1 MASQLEVVGIRFA
14 DKYRAWQAAENTSI
28 TDWVIGDSFIVAAA
42 YKNKTPKAMNS
53 STVRLRWR
61 DVTDEGSFAN
71 LGSSG
76 ELNWNGITAL
86 VNGNAVTAQEA
97 TFDDDVDTYVEGIE
111 RAGANDVSVTLF
123 YGYGTECHWA
133 VNTDN
138 AEAGH
143 EYAFELYDNSSG
155 VSIGTLAAT
164 ITMAGGGETISP
176 DAATAVGVVSNP
188 TVSVADVVIFITPG
202 TPAGAIG
209 SVTSPFVD
217 MWGLNVNVFVI
228 PETSGA
234 LEWAQ
239 RELSTSAFTARSIN
253 TTSFTERTLSTL
265 SFTERTI
272 STLSYT
278 RKGMSRITYDRE
290 QLNG

>member
-1 MASQLEVVGIRFA
+1 MATQLEVVGIRFA
-14 DKYRAWQAAENTSI
+14 DKYRSWLAAENTSV
-28 TDWVIGDSFIVAAA
+28 TDWVVGDSFIVAAA
-42 YKNKTPKAMNS
+42 YKNKTPKSMNS

-164 ITMAGGGETISP
+164 ITMASGGETISP
-176 DAATAVGVVSNP
+176 DAATAVGIVSSP

-202 TPAGAIG
+202 TPAGAVG
-209 SVTSPFVD
+209 AVTSPFVD
-217 MWGLNVNVFVI
+217 TWGLAV
-228 PETSGA
+228 
-234 LEWAQ
+234 LEWVQ

-265 SFTERTI
+265 SFTERTL
-272 STLSYT
+272 STSSYT
-278 RKGMSRITYDRE
+278 RRSMSKVTYDRE
-290 QLNG
+290 QLDE